1 MAKNKAA
8 ETICWLAIL
17 ALLILSIVNVVYKG
31 TKQTL
36 LFTRDELKSGEVSK
50 SWESFRKEQ

>member
-1 MAKNKAA
+1 MVKNRVI
-8 ETICWLAIL
+8 ETICWLALL
-17 ALLILSIVNVVYKG
+17 ALLILNIVNVVYKG

-50 SWESFRKEQ
+50 SWESF

>member
-1 MAKNKAA
+1 MAKNKVA

-50 SWESFRKEQ
+50 SWEFF